1 MDSIG
6 APGTGAESGLP
17 ATASGGRRRP
27 ASQIFRDASRSPP
40 NITAPRQVGSNFD
53 DVPPEDVDQPMV
65 SMNDSLQQIVS
76 KELGKFLPSHVTK
89 SMQKQAQELRSKTQ
103 ALQRTKDRKKKL
115 ESEITML
122 EGGQLPPGV
131 PKCPHTFETSL
142 LDSPV
147 HQDGLVWNITLGD
160 YIRETKEKV
169 HLFNLLCQRH
179 LALQLIELHRQQLKE
194 YVKKSAFISRCS
206 KHVQN
211 LERPSSTS
219 CALLDID
226 EDGDDSTGVL
236 VHQLGLSEERFHG
249 ILLSIY
255 KKVVDGEAA
264 KKVFDM
270 EAGDKKQKEKEKFL
284 EQVANKSPLEFFN
297 EAIDQRLTLLSKKG
311 KGKGKASP
319 GNASLPSAELTLAAV
334 HSSTGTLDKQ
344 ELQNIIADCPNHELS
359 RPKPKSKARARAAS
373 GKGKGKSSEKPKGK
387 GKNKASHL
395 PKGKGKGGKGTGKS
409 SGKSKNGLFPLR
421 KGAKVQTRA
430 LEEKQVTKDVTARR
444 WQR

>member
-131 PKCPHTFETSL
+131 RKCPHTFETSL

-169 HLFNLLCQRH
+169 HLFNLLCQRQ
-179 LALQLIELHRQQLKE
+179 LDLQLIELHRQQLKE

-226 EDGDDSTGVL
+226 EDGDDSTGVM

-264 KKVFDM
+264 KKFWTWKRVTRNRRKRKSFW
-270 EAGDKKQKEKEKFL
+270 
-284 EQVANKSPLEFFN
+284 NKLQTKALSNFSTN
-297 EAIDQRLTLLSKKG
+297 QLT
-311 KGKGKASP
+311 
-319 GNASLPSAELTLAAV
+319 
-334 HSSTGTLDKQ
+334 
-344 ELQNIIADCPNHELS
+344 
-359 RPKPKSKARARAAS
+359 R
-373 GKGKGKSSEKPKGK
+373 
-387 GKNKASHL
+387 
-395 PKGKGKGGKGTGKS
+395 
-409 SGKSKNGLFPLR
+409 GLHCFP
-421 KGAKVQTRA
+421 
-430 LEEKQVTKDVTARR
+430 
-444 WQR
+444 